1 MNGILI
7 LPGDIIS
14 EEGGGR
20 WPGLDWSVSCE
31 TPGLFVA
38 LQTPLTGGTILT

>member
-7 LPGDIIS
+7 LREDIIS
-14 EEGGGR
+14 MEGGGR

-31 TPGLFVA
+31 NCGLFVA
-38 LQTPLTGGTILT
+38 LETPLTGGTILT